1 MTRLITRLRSTPPA
15 AAGFTLL
22 ELLVVIGVLSV
33 LTGLSLG
40 YLRRTD
46 PEALASSIL
55 AGETRAAMMTARAE
69 GVPTEVRVRPGRDGE
84 QATVQ
89 SRLLQAVA
97 TCHFEPG
104 ESWLDDSLRPTIGGE
119 EVANGRFGA
128 ARRVR
133 TGDRTSVLQWPLATA
148 RIDVREG
155 FVVRCDVWLEHRT
168 GSTILRIG
176 DVLEFTLDEELR
188 PTARLRLRSGAGEIT
203 QVPLNGSV
211 ALPLRTWCTL
221 DIASD
226 GASAWISYDGVE
238 VARSALSGVLQ
249 PEPEHTLEVLPA
261 DRPLAG
267 VVDEVRVFVYFF
279 GVPQYLPIELQP
291 QQAYRFAY
299 DARGDA
305 IEQPEVKYAPAGG
318 S

>member
-1 MTRLITRLRSTPPA
+1 MTRSQARLRTTTPA

-46 PEALASSIL
+46 PEVIASSIL
-55 AGETRAAMMTARAE
+55 AGENRAAMMTARAE

-104 ESWLDDSLRPTIGGE
+104 EAWLDDSLRPTIGGE
-119 EVANGRFGA
+119 EVSNGRFGA
-128 ARRVR
+128 ARRVH
-133 TGDRTSVLQWPLATA
+133 TGDRASVLQWQLATA

-155 FVVRCDVWLEHRT
+155 FVVRCDLWLEQRT
-168 GSTILRIG
+168 SATILRVG
-176 DVLEFTLDEELR
+176 DVVEFTLDEELR
-188 PTARLRLRSGAGEIT
+188 PKARLRLRSGAGEVS
-203 QVPLNGSV
+203 QVPLNGEV

-226 GASAWISYDGVE
+226 GASAWISYDGIE

-249 PEPEHTLEVLPA
+249 ADPEHTLEVLPA

-267 VVDEVRVFVYFF
+267 MVDEVRVFVYAF

-291 QQAYRFAY
+291 LQAYRFAY
-299 DARGDA
+299 DARGDVV
-305 IEQPEVKYAPAGG
+305 EQPVVKYATAGG
-318 S
+318 P